1 MNLAQFWMK
10 KVQILQKIIKNKK
23 EIKLKIQK
31 KKIPTMRANF
41 LTYIINS
48 KRVNR
53 NKILKYNKIL
63 HL

>member
-1 MNLAQFWMK
+1 MK

-53 NKILKYNKIL
+53 NKNLKYIKIL